1 MSNKDYVNL
10 KVKQKLKLFYYFF
23 KLIFFFT
30 LQWSEPKKQGT
41 AHSLNNN
48 FPPSVV
54 LSFYLIYI
62 KLWHNYFRRVISLL
76 AKLNHCGT

>member
-23 KLIFFFT
+23 ELILFFYFAMV
-30 LQWSEPKKQGT
+30 LAKKQGT

-76 AKLNHCGT
+76 AKLNHCGA

>member
-23 KLIFFFT
+23 KLMFFYFAMV
-30 LQWSEPKKQGT
+30 LAKKQGT
-41 AHSLNNN
+41 VHSLNSN

>member
-1 MSNKDYVNL
+1 MSNKDCVNL
-10 KVKQKLKLFYYFF
+10 KMKQKLKLFYYFF
-23 KLIFFFT
+23 KLIFFYFAMV
-30 LQWSEPKKQGT
+30 LAKKRGT

-54 LSFYLIYI
+54 LSFHLIYI

>member
-23 KLIFFFT
+23 KLILFFYFAMV
-30 LQWSEPKKQGT
+30 LAKKQGT

-48 FPPSVV
+48 FSPSIV
-54 LSFYLIYI
+54 LLFYLIYV
-62 KLWHNYFRRVISLL
+62 KLWHNYFRRVTSLL
-76 AKLNHCGT
+76 PKLNHCVA